1 MLLQARHRDTRMSDK
16 RSTKKTTTSFTG
28 SRATDTTT
36 SLDRSHFLDLSRT
49 NRQPRDYTLGGHRIS
64 VSNLLSHA
72 DWSLTGHMARTGE
85 RPIDLRPKYPVLC
98 CSPSNFPSSHSVCR
112 SGCWLV
118 SSSRFSSPSKI
129 SLRVFPPRYPP
140 KIWLN
145 ENAHAPRQIAR
156 CA

>member
-36 SLDRSHFLDLSRT
+36 SLDRSHFLDSSRT

-112 SGCWLV
+112 SAAGSCLPPV
-118 SSSRFSSPSKI
+118 SPRRRK
-129 SLRVFPPRYPP
+129 SLYEYFLHVIHR
-140 KIWLN
+140 KSG
-145 ENAHAPRQIAR
+145 
-156 CA
+156 